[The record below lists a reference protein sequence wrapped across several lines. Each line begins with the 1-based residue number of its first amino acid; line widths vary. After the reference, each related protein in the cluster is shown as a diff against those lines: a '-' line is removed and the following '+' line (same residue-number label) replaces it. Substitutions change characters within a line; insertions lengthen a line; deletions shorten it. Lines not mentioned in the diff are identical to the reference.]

1 MAKKSWIAK
10 QKRTPKFKSRKYNR
24 CALCGRRRGYYRKFH
39 VCRICLRSMASKGE
53 IPGMLKASW

>member
-10 QKRTPKFKSRKYNR
+10 QKRTPKFKTRKYNR
-24 CALCGRRRGYYRKFH
+24 CALCGRRRAYYRKFH
-39 VCRICLRSMASKGE
+39 VCRICLRGMASRGE